1 MNNESEL
8 ELISACENLE
18 RMLQRLY
25 ERNES
30 PHDPSF
36 RGYLRLMPLLKDC
49 LGGKSHPWIRT
60 VALKVLSA
68 MVDCRCSSSGDDCV
82 RRLHQERKF
91 VEDVID
97 AVAAADIVPAL
108 VRILLEKQDEET
120 CKEAARAMVGM
131 MIGGRAEQR
140 QELVLQCT
148 HLWCNYHDLTSGC
161 SAVDRLNMAL
171 EEDYGAAEDL
181 RADYEAVRR
190 RIKEE
195 KQTAQDRAPWFDRGH
210 FLTGFSPLYRDVP
223 TIEDGLD
230 APDRCRSGGAAVWPA
245 RERVCGSGGGGGR

>member
-1 MNNESEL
+1 MNAEQEL
-8 ELISACENLE
+8 LFLVENLNV
-18 RMLQRLY
+18 MLQRLQL
-25 ERNES
+25 RNEDQ
-30 PHDPSF
+30 HDPSF
-36 RGYLRLMPLLKDC
+36 RGYLPTVPLLKEC
-49 LGGKSHPWIRT
+49 LDVTPTVRT

-68 MVDCRCSSSGDDCV
+68 MVDCRCSSIRSQDGRINDDDCV
-82 RRLHQERKF
+82 RLHQRRLF
-91 VEDVID
+91 VQDVIH
-97 AVAAADIVPAL
+97 AVAAADIVPVL
-108 VRILLEKQDEET
+108 VRILLEKQVEET
-120 CKEAARAMVGM
+120 CMHAARAMVGM

-148 HLWCNYHDLTSGC
+148 RLNLWC

-190 RIKEE
+190 RIQEE
-195 KQTAQDRAPWFDRGH
+195 TQAAQDSAPWFDRGH